1 MSLPACQQRKLDGIA
16 ESLRA
21 TEPKLAAMYAIF
33 TRLCRNEAPPFREQ
47 LVARPGLRTWLAGL
61 MRRPAGR
68 RKRSPKTWVRV
79 LIISQVTIALVLFA
93 VLIGTV
99 ARAPGC
105 ASSPLARSAVAA
117 SAPRAGCSAGQA
129 GEMARK

>member
-1 MSLPACQQRKLDGIA
+1 MSLPACQQRVLDGIA

-21 TEPKLAAMYAIF
+21 TEPKLAAMFAIF
-33 TRLCRNEAPPFREQ
+33 TRLCRNEAPPLGEQ
-47 LVARPGLRTWLAGL
+47 LAARAGFRAWLAGL
-61 MRRPAGR
+61 IRRPAGR
-68 RKRSPKTWVRV
+68 RKHPATAWVRA
-79 LIISQVTIALVLFA
+79 LIISQVTMALVLFA

-105 ASSPLARSAVAA
+105 ANAPLARSAVV
-117 SAPRAGCSAGQA
+117 SGTLHAGCPAGQV